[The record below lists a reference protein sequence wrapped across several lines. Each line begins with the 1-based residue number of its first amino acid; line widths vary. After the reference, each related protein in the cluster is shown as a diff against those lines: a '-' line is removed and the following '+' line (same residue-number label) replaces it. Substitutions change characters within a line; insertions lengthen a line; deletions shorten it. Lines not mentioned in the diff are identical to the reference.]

1 MKGKLK
7 LNFLFPLI
15 MIVASAVWIYKGITE
30 YGLWDSAAG
39 APKTVFSQLSLQL
52 FLLIAS
58 IFNFISSFKEEA
70 VTVDWKACILLG
82 AIVLVYFFTKYI
94 GFLPALFVFYVLWLK
109 LYAKV
114 NWKTTI
120 IATAAMFVII
130 YFGFGLGLKIRF
142 PKGAWLK
149 LLG

>member
-7 LNFLFPLI
+7 LNFLFFLF

-39 APKTVFSQLSLQL
+39 APKDGFFPVVIATV
-52 FLLIAS
+52 LLIAS